1 MCVCVYIYTKR
12 GMEKDVTHMCVYIV
26 THMCVYIHTHM
37 CYYIHTHMCY
47 IFFHSSF
54 GIYIYTHT
62 HICICVYIYI
72 YIYIHTHRLNRK
84 WQFTPLFLPGQF
96 HGQRTLAGYSPRD
109 CKESDTTDCACT
121 HTHTHNILLSHRKEW
136 SNAICSNM
144 DGPRDYRTEWSK
156 SDKDKYHIIPLIC
169 GI

>member
-1 MCVCVYIYTKR
+1 
-12 GMEKDVTHMCVYIV
+12 MCVY
-26 THMCVYIHTHM
+26 THTYVLQ
-37 CYYIHTHMCY
+37 
-47 IFFHSSF
+47 
-54 GIYIYTHT
+54 YTHT
-62 HICICVYIYI
+62 YVLHLFPFLCWYIYI
-72 YIYIHTHRLNRK
+72 YIYTHILNRK

-156 SDKDKYHIIPLIC
+156 SDREREISYDIGYTWNLKYDTNELIYNTE
-169 GI
+169 IELQI